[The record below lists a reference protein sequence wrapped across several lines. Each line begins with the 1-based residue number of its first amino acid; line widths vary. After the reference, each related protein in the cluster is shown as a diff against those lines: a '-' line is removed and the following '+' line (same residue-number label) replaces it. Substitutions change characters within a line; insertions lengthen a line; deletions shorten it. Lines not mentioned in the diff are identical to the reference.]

1 MRQQKGFA
9 LLSVI
14 FVMLVFSV
22 LAVGITMLVV
32 SESRLAV
39 EEGRYNKAFFIAE
52 AGKNF
57 AAKRFM
63 GHDDW
68 TEDMG
73 LPMSMNFGGGC
84 FTISTTGETREE
96 LDLFS
101 TGVIT
106 EEGRTYSRRIRAHVA
121 MDWPAPFKYVIF
133 WDNTAGTVSTVL
145 ELGTLIRG
153 IDVIWDV
160 IAKGKV
166 RVRSSSTVTGG
177 TIYAH
182 ASGTAPQVV
191 VDSGAVV
198 ESWEAISD
206 FPAFPVMDYS
216 YYDNLIASY
225 EAVLPPATTT
235 LDIALTSANSPYNLN
250 TSPYNS
256 GGVIQCRSFTAQDC
270 LVYGNAI
277 IAARNSINISA
288 GTIVS
293 PEGGSIVFASS
304 CEASG
309 SGINVGGGG
318 VLIRKGPSNVDYG
331 VIFFNRARTLNFLN
345 LSMHAYKILAL
356 TKNAISTT
364 LAPNILD
371 NSIFYSQAEED
382 TITFTEVGSFE
393 GSILSRGQVY
403 LYAGRIT
410 GIVFNNSSW
419 GTLAELVLG
428 SYVHGPM
435 ISRQFRNNR
444 IAGGLW
450 FGSEAA
456 WDPIYL
462 PEIPRGISV
471 ESVVVTDWQEVY

>member
-1 MRQQKGFA
+1 
-9 LLSVI
+9 
-14 FVMLVFSV
+14 
-22 LAVGITMLVV
+22 
-32 SESRLAV
+32 
-39 EEGRYNKAFFIAE
+39 
-52 AGKNF
+52 
-57 AAKRFM
+57 
-63 GHDDW
+63 
-68 TEDMG
+68 
-73 LPMSMNFGGGC
+73 
-84 FTISTTGETREE
+84 
-96 LDLFS
+96 
-101 TGVIT
+101 
-106 EEGRTYSRRIRAHVA
+106 
-121 MDWPAPFKYVIF
+121 
-133 WDNTAGTVSTVL
+133 L

-166 RVRSSSTVTGG
+166 RVRSASTVTGG

-182 ASGTAPQVV
+182 AGGTAPQVV

-198 ESWEAISD
+198 DTWEAITD

-225 EAVLPPATTT
+225 EALLPMSGT
-235 LDIALTSANSPYNLN
+235 LDIVLTSANSPYDLN

-270 LVYGNAI
+270 LVHGNAV
-277 IAARNSINISA
+277 IAARNSINIYD

-318 VLIRKGPSNVDYG
+318 VTIRKGSSNVDYG

-356 TKNAISTT
+356 TKNAIAVT

-371 NSIFYSQAEED
+371 NSVFYSQSEED
-382 TITFTEVGSFE
+382 TITFTEVGFFE

-403 LYAGRIT
+403 LYAGKIT
-410 GIVFNNSSW
+410 GIVFNSSNW

-428 SYVHGPM
+428 SYIHGPM

-450 FGSEAA
+450 FGSETA

-471 ESVVVTDWQEVY
+471 ESVVATDWQEVY